1 MFRGFSAISLD
12 SKGRA
17 AIPSRYRERLS
28 SLAEGQLVLTMNP
41 LDLCLWLYPLKEWE
55 LIEQKLAALSDFD
68 LQSRRTKQMMR
79 GYANDCQL
87 DSQGRILIPQE
98 LREYAALDKQA
109 VILGQGNKFEIWNQ
123 RSWEEKRDRWL
134 AQVGSEDGGPVD
146 AMQSLS
152 L

>member
-12 SKGRA
+12 SKGRV

-98 LREYAALDKQA
+98 LRVYAALDKQA

-123 RSWEEKRDRWL
+123 RSWEEQRDRWL
-134 AQVGSEDGGPVD
+134 AQVGSEDGSPAD